1 MIRIVSDNRKN
12 LLETASSEANNVI
25 NFFRNN
31 GLVNNADKAAVLYN
45 GKGKS
50 EVITVENVGGENLVS
65 TYSEKLLGL
74 HINADFV
81 WTTHIDKLS
90 IELKKRIGLL
100 RRIKKRVPKEKIA
113 IIAEAIFNSLLRYG
127 VAVFLKPV
135 YDEEDLNMKKLPKTT
150 VILQTLQN
158 SMLRVIFGLK
168 LKNHVNMKNV
178 REEIKMMSVNQISV
192 YHTLL
197 EAYNVM
203 RHLSS
208 EQIHMKWKIIEKKYA
223 LRSITRK
230 DLNVPEKPK
239 LKCLGFTYNGA
250 KLFNMLPCRVRE
262 TKNPDIFK
270 TLSKEW
276 IWENIPSY

>member
-1 MIRIVSDNRKN
+1 M
-12 LLETASSEANNVI
+12 
-25 NFFRNN
+25 
-31 GLVNNADKAAVLYN
+31 
-45 GKGKS
+45 
-50 EVITVENVGGENLVS
+50 
-65 TYSEKLLGL
+65 L
-74 HINADFV
+74 H
-81 WTTHIDKLS
+81 
-90 IELKKRIGLL
+90 
-100 RRIKKRVPKEKIA
+100 
-113 IIAEAIFNSLLRYG
+113 
-127 VAVFLKPV
+127 
-135 YDEEDLNMKKLPKTT
+135 
-150 VILQTLQN
+150 
-158 SMLRVIFGLK
+158 
-168 LKNHVNMKNV
+168 NMKNV
-178 REEIKMMSVNQISV
+178 REEIKMLSVNQISV

-223 LRSITRK
+223 LRSITKK